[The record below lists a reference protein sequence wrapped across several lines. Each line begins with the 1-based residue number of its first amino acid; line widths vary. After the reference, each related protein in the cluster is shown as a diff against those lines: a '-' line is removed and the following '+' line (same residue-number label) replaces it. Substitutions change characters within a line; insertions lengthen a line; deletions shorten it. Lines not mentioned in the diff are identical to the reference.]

1 MISLML
7 LFCLGA
13 ETVSA
18 AGTQGRAAEDRTVSE
33 SDESYPFGEL
43 PDMKL
48 LMQAMDVIGD
58 TPLDDLSK
66 QQLSELNQL
75 GFDQQT
81 LRQNADLL
89 DQLIDNQP
97 DRQMLPDD
105 QPDSRIFW
113 IIGSGSAGLLLIGV
127 GIAVYFSRRHSRH

>member
-18 AGTQGRAAEDRTVSE
+18 VGTQGRAAEDRTVSE

-58 TPLDDLSK
+58 TPLDDLSE

>member
-58 TPLDDLSK
+58 TPLDDLSE

-105 QPDSRIFW
+105 HPDSRIFW

-127 GIAVYFSRRHSRH
+127 GIAVYFSRKHSRH

>member
-1 MISLML
+1 ML

>member
-58 TPLDDLSK
+58 TPLDDLSE

-113 IIGSGSAGLLLIGV
+113 IIGSGSAGLLMIGV

>member
-18 AGTQGRAAEDRTVSE
+18 AGTQGRAAKDRTVSE

-58 TPLDDLSK
+58 TPLDDLSE

-127 GIAVYFSRRHSRH
+127 GIAVYFSRKHSRH

>member
-1 MISLML
+1 
-7 LFCLGA
+7 
-13 ETVSA
+13 
-18 AGTQGRAAEDRTVSE
+18 
-33 SDESYPFGEL
+33 
-43 PDMKL
+43 MKL

-58 TPLDDLSK
+58 TPLDDLSE

>member
-58 TPLDDLSK
+58 TPLDDLSE

-127 GIAVYFSRRHSRH
+127 RIAVYFSRKHSRH

>member
-1 MISLML
+1 ML

-127 GIAVYFSRRHSRH
+127 GIAVYFSRKHSRH